1 MDLSM
6 LNVTLGMKGISELTS
21 GKDMFSEAVGGESF
35 EAVFAKAVGGASD
48 EIKVEDGDVA
58 EADDELSFG
67 ELAQELS
74 AKIDEAGPEVIE
86 AAVKLVQS
94 VGKAVENLFGGEL
107 FGSDEDDETM
117 SITDIFGTL
126 LNLVPEEEQ
135 ESETDILS
143 ALFGSISDVID
154 AGFSEDMDTPDI
166 VDQLLEALKPKDED
180 ETSLA
185 DAVMLLLC
193 SLSGVNYS
201 ADDFDSALITN
212 DAVSKLGNIADILS
226 DSTNPE
232 NTVQN
237 LSELL
242 KGVETEDSAI
252 EFISYLHKQ
261 TGISFSDSIMKAANS
276 LKVNDAAAQLTELDP
291 DAVNAMVMPA
301 AVTENTAETETAVF
315 KELGEFVN
323 VQLTEKIASE
333 VVSKPAFDV
342 KELTVV
348 LRPESLGEIAVKIAA
363 DENGVL
369 SIVMAASNAEVGKAI
384 TENAAALS
392 ESLAKQNIRVDE
404 VNVVNPSE
412 ASSYMGLDFTNQSFN
427 RKNDDGNSS
436 DGSNGRGRGSVDAIG
451 SDIDSAD
458 AARAQKLL
466 KEAKLWAT
474 A

>member
-1 MDLSM
+1 MDFGA
-6 LNVTLGMKGISELTS
+6 LNVTLGMKGISDLAS
-21 GKDMFSEAVGGESF
+21 GKDMFSEALGAESF
-35 EAVFAKAVGGASD
+35 EAVFAKAVGGVSD
-48 EIKVEDGDVA
+48 KAEFEDSETVEA
-58 EADDELSFG
+58 EEELSFG

-74 AKIDEAGPEVIE
+74 SKIDEAGPEVIE

-107 FGSDEDDETM
+107 FSSDEDDETM
-117 SITDIFGTL
+117 SITDIFGAL
-126 LNLVPEEEQ
+126 LELVPEKEQ
-135 ESETDILS
+135 GSETDILS
-143 ALFGSISDVID
+143 ALFGSVSDVIN
-154 AGFSEDMDTPDI
+154 AGISEEMDTPDI
-166 VDQLLEALKPKDED
+166 VDHLLEALKPKDED

-185 DAVMLLLC
+185 DAVMMLLC

-226 DSTNPE
+226 DSTDPE

-242 KGVETEDSAI
+242 KGAETEDGTV
-252 EFISYLHKQ
+252 ELISYLHKQ

-276 LKVNDAAAQLTELDP
+276 LKVNDAAAQLTEIDP
-291 DAVNAMVMPA
+291 DAVNAMLMPE
-301 AVTENTAETETAVF
+301 AVTENVTETEVF

-323 VQLTEKIASE
+323 AQLTERIVSE
-333 VVSKPAFDV
+333 VVSKPVFDV

-348 LRPESLGEIAVKIAA
+348 LRPESLGEVAVKIAA

-392 ESLAKQNIRVDE
+392 ESLARQNIRVEE

-436 DGSNGRGRGSVDAIG
+436 GSNGRGRGSVDAIG
-451 SDIDSAD
+451 SDVDSAD